1 MSPRRPHRPTRP
13 LPAQIADAGQ
23 SLLDLG
29 SHDATLAGRLTRLV
43 DVVAVQAASS
53 PRFARA
59 LADALT
65 SDAST
70 SDEEKPHR
78 STAGVPT
85 TEAFAS
91 SAAAADAETTS
102 EASGHRK
109 NRPGRAGRR
118 NPGPLDPFSVYA
130 DGGEAGLRQVLTA
143 LNLEQLRDIVAEHGM
158 DHDRLAMKWK
168 APDRVI
174 KRIIERVEAVS
185 SKGFA
190 FRSGAGPDVDVDDG
204 TSTAP
209 SAG

>member
-1 MSPRRPHRPTRP
+1 VSPRRQYRTTRP

-43 DVVAVQAASS
+43 GVVAVEASRS

-65 SDAST
+65 SDALA
-70 SDEEKPHR
+70 SDEQEPHR
-78 STAGVPT
+78 STVDVPT

-91 SAAAADAETTS
+91 SAAAADAESTS
-102 EASGHRK
+102 EASGRRK
-109 NRPGRAGRR
+109 SRPGRAGRR

-130 DGGEAGLRQVLTA
+130 DVGEAGLRQVLA
-143 LNLEQLRDIVAEHGM
+143 PLDLEQLRDIVAQHGM

-168 APDRVI
+168 AMDRVI
-174 KRIIERVEAVS
+174 ERIIERVEAVS

-190 FRSGAGPDVDVDDG
+190 FRSGAEANVDAEP
-204 TSTAP
+204 STGQ